1 MIRSATLQPRGQIT
15 LPKGVREAVQFKP
28 GDRVQISVTGA
39 GTIEMRVIP
48 RMSLAEMLQRY
59 RSDEPYD
66 EQRIREERQADA
78 ADQEMRH
85 TFES

>member
-28 GDRVQISVTGA
+28 GDRVQISVTGP

-48 RMSLAEMLQRY
+48 QMSLAEMLQRY

-66 EQRIREERQADA
+66 EQRIREEWQADA